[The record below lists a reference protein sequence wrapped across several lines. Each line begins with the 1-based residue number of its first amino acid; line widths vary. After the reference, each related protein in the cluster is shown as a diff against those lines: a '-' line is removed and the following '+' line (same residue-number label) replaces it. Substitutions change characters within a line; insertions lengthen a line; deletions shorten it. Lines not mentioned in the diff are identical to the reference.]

1 MTNYNSICLG
11 LTSNLELNIGSWE
24 TIETAD
30 ESLGVSTPWA
40 LVIHALPTHHYS
52 GNNDDYLQEQLQLN
66 DMDNNDRI
74 TNIS

>member
-1 MTNYNSICLG
+1 MQCDIMTNYNSICLG

-40 LVIHALPTHHYS
+40 LVIHALPTHRYS
-52 GNNDDYLQEQLQLN
+52 GNNDDYLQE
-66 DMDNNDRI
+66 
-74 TNIS
+74 

>member
-1 MTNYNSICLG
+1 MQCDIMTNYTSICLG

-40 LVIHALPTHHYS
+40 LIIRALPTHHYS
-52 GNNDDYLQEQLQLN
+52 GNNDDYLQE
-66 DMDNNDRI
+66 
-74 TNIS
+74 